1 MDDRLREK
9 VETLDGSRR
18 KDAIRRAA
26 VRIED
31 IEALLQIGQVLK
43 SAKAAGAA
51 PTAAEFDALVA
62 DVADIHR
69 RLVAITQALQV
80 RVQP

>member
-26 VRIED
+26 VHIED
-31 IEALLQIGQVLK
+31 IEALLQINQTLK
-43 SAKAAGAA
+43 STKAAGAT
-51 PTAAEFDALVA
+51 PTAAEHDALVDDIA
-62 DVADIHR
+62 EIHR